1 MHTYNNWNV
10 FWPCFFAYNK
20 FYHHTQQRPSMIH
33 HIFFT
38 EWFFYSNRS
47 KQKLWPDRKAVRSF
61 AQSSHFLKSKV
72 ARKGMKIFRC
82 YSTFRRR
89 KFNYKGCKCLGHDST
104 ERHFLDIKVEKSSLK
119 SQENATLPKM
129 SKEHNICANFPK
141 CILLLYFLKAFFCKA

>member
-82 YSTFRRR
+82 CCTFRR
-89 KFNYKGCKCLGHDST
+89 KKPNYKGYKCLCHDSA
-104 ERHFLDIKVEKSSLK
+104 ERHFLDISWKIIPKKSRKCNL
-119 SQENATLPKM
+119 A
-129 SKEHNICANFPK
+129 SKCQKNCANFPK
-141 CILLLYFLKAFFCKA
+141 CVLLLYFLKAFFCKA